1 MGDLAIFYNHA
12 NELWRWLHVLFGIVW
27 IGMLYYFNFVQTE
40 YFKETDATVKSDV
53 LQKLAPRALWW
64 FRWGAMFTFLTGVIL
79 LILLI
84 LPGFDLTVLKGYI
97 VFGAILGTLMF
108 LNVWLIIWP
117 NQQIVIEN
125 ARHVAQGN
133 DPLPTAATALARAG
147 CASRHN
153 TLFSIPMLLFMVSSA
168 HMAGS
173 GAYSFTDNVLSMIVG
188 LVIIAALELN
198 AIFGKVDYIKI
209 TTVNGVI
216 HGGII
221 LTIVLYLVADL
232 L

>member
-1 MGDLAIFYNHA
+1 
-12 NELWRWLHVLFGIVW
+12 
-27 IGMLYYFNFVQTE
+27 
-40 YFKETDATVKSDV
+40 
-53 LQKLAPRALWW
+53 
-64 FRWGAMFTFLTGVIL
+64 
-79 LILLI
+79 
-84 LPGFDLTVLKGYI
+84 
-97 VFGAILGTLMF
+97 
-108 LNVWLIIWP
+108 
-117 NQQIVIEN
+117 
-125 ARHVAQGN
+125 
-133 DPLPTAATALARAG
+133 
-147 CASRHN
+147 
-153 TLFSIPMLLFMVSSA
+153 
-168 HMAGS
+168 MAGS